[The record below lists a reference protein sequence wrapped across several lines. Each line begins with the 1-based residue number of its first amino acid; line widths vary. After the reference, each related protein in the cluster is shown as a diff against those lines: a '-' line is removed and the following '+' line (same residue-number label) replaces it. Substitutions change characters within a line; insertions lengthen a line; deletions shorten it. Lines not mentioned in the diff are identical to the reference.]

1 METGFVRCPHQ
12 APERK
17 PIKVS
22 HVSNRNISAQTSV
35 HLAQGGRRFIG
46 GYAIGT
52 MTGNL
57 TDEGFS
63 LNGAP
68 ALILFAIIILYFV
81 IFTRYLGGTLFQRLL
96 GAR

>member
-1 METGFVRCPHQ
+1 MSQTATSQPKQVSTWRKVVAAILDFFFVM
-12 APERK
+12 
-17 PIKVS
+17 
-22 HVSNRNISAQTSV
+22 
-35 HLAQGGRRFIG
+35 FIG
-46 GYAIGT
+46 GYAIGY

-81 IFTRYLGGTLFQRLL
+81 IFSRYLGGTLFQRLL

>member
-1 METGFVRCPHQ
+1 MSQSATVQPKQVSTWRKVVAAILDFFFVM
-12 APERK
+12 
-17 PIKVS
+17 
-22 HVSNRNISAQTSV
+22 
-35 HLAQGGRRFIG
+35 FIG
-46 GYAIGT
+46 GYAIGY

-96 GAR
+96 GVR